1 MAEAEAEAVGVAEA
15 LTADEVM
22 LAETAPEEEAGQVAR
37 LACLRL
43 TTRL

>member
-22 LAETAPEEEAGQVAR
+22 VAEADPEDAGHTAR
-37 LACLRL
+37 FACLL
-43 TTRL
+43 F